1 MTYEGIV
8 MARFKDFGEGTTFNK
23 DPLTFKL
30 YDEDFECYPA
40 LQGKVLLDFIA
51 QSGSE
56 NGSDM
61 ADTIVTFFGK
71 SLKPESYERFMA
83 LVEDPDRVVSI
94 ETLGEITAWLVGE
107 YSDRPTEQPE
117 SSASGQ

>member
-1 MTYEGIV
+1 MTHEGYV
-8 MARFKDFGEGTTFNK
+8 MTRFKDFGTGTAYNK
-23 DPLTFKL
+23 DPLTFKI
-30 YDEDFECYPA
+30 YEEDFECYPA

-51 QSGSE
+51 QSSSD
-56 NGSDM
+56 NGAEM
-61 ADTIVTFFGK
+61 ADTIVMFFGK
-71 SLKPESYERFMA
+71 ALKPESYEKFMA

-107 YSDRPTEQPE
+107 YSDRPTQQPE

>member
-1 MTYEGIV
+1 
-8 MARFKDFGEGTTFNK
+8 MARFKDFGKGTTYNSE
-23 DPLTFKL
+23 PLTFKL

-40 LQGKVLLDFIA
+40 LQGKILLDFIA

-56 NGSDM
+56 NGADM

-71 SLKPESYERFMA
+71 ALKPESYERFMA

>member
-1 MTYEGIV
+1 
-8 MARFKDFGEGTTFNK
+8 MARFKDFGKGSEYSTE
-23 DPLTFKL
+23 PLSFKL
-30 YDEDFECYPA
+30 YEEDFECYPA

-51 QSGSE
+51 MSSEDSGAE
-56 NGSDM
+56 M
-61 ADTIVTFFGK
+61 ADTIISFFGK
-71 SLKPESYERFMA
+71 ALKPESYERFTA
-83 LVEDPDRVVSI
+83 LVEDPERVVSI

>member
-1 MTYEGIV
+1 
-8 MARFKDFGEGTTFNK
+8 MARFKDFGKGTLINQ
-23 DPLTFKL
+23 DPLSFKL

-51 QSGSE
+51 QSGGDD
-56 NGSDM
+56 GSGM
-61 ADTIVTFFGK
+61 ADTIITFFGK
-71 SLKPESYERFMA
+71 TLKPESYERFMA
-83 LVEDPDRVVSI
+83 LVEDPDRVVSV